1 MAIRTATAVWQGTL
15 TEGTGT
21 LSSESGAIREAA
33 YSFPSR
39 FQEGTGTNPEELIA
53 AAHAGCFS
61 MALSHGLSQAGHP
74 PTRIQTEAR
83 VHLEK
88 GEEGFSITR
97 IQLVTEAQVPGV
109 DEDTFQEHAQGA
121 KKGCPVSRALGA
133 VPIELSATLAS

>member
-1 MAIRTATAVWQGTL
+1 MATRRGTAVWEGSL
-15 TEGTGT
+15 TEGSGR
-21 LSSESGAIREAA
+21 LSSESGALLEAA

-61 MALSHGLSQAGHP
+61 MALAHGLAGAGHA
-74 PTRIQTEAR
+74 PTRVTTEAR

-88 GEEGFSITR
+88 GSEGFSITR
-97 IQLVTEAQVPGV
+97 IELVCEAVVPGI
-109 DEDTFQEHAQGA
+109 DDTAFQEKAQGA

-133 VPIELSATLAS
+133 VPIELKATLAS

>member
-1 MAIRTATAVWQGTL
+1 MAIRTAKAVWEGTL

-61 MALSHGLSQAGHP
+61 MALSHGLAQAGHP

-88 GEEGFSITR
+88 GDEGFSITR
-97 IQLVTEAQVPGV
+97 IELVTDAEVPGV
-109 DEDTFQEHAQGA
+109 DEASFQEHAQGA

-133 VPIELSATLAS
+133 VPIELKATLAP